1 MKDWGITYK
10 EPGNLNSPDNMR
22 YVLKLSTGE
31 RFHSGDMVWHNEYQK
46 QIGPIRFDAALTGT
60 EFFGKFYEGYV
71 RADSGLY
78 HISEISTLRKTNT
91 EQINLDRRLLLC

>member
-1 MKDWGITYK
+1 MKDWGIIYK

-31 RFHSGDMVWHNEYQK
+31 RFYNGDIVWHDEYQN

-78 HISEISTLRKTNT
+78 HISEISALRKTSKQT
-91 EQINLDRRLLLC
+91 NLDRRLLL